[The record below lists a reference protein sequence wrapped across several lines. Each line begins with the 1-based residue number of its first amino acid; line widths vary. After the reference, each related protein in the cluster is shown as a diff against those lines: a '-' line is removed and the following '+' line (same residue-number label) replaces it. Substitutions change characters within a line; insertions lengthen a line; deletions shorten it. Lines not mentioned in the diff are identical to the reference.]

1 MIVITYGILQFLVCF
16 WHLSCSTDMNCEVGR
31 TCEEVPAASSCTS
44 LAVVPYDDEQI
55 SELHRPKRRFQ
66 FSEHVVSLEQNWREV
81 GVAAVVWD
89 AVCELICSF
98 KMFTN
103 TKSWQQRVRNYSK
116 KTALWAHGRH
126 CWQTLSLA
134 NKSSSTDYYSIGLD
148 LVVVVESDR
157 WGR

>member
-16 WHLSCSTDMNCEVGR
+16 GHLSCSADMNCEVGK
-31 TCEEVPAASSCTS
+31 TCEAVPAAPSCTS
-44 LAVVPYDDEQI
+44 LAVVPYDDEQV

-103 TKSWQQRVRNYSK
+103 TKS
-116 KTALWAHGRH
+116 
-126 CWQTLSLA
+126 
-134 NKSSSTDYYSIGLD
+134 
-148 LVVVVESDR
+148 
-157 WGR
+157 